1 MNETVDITGGE
12 NKTKM
17 ICLQINEDVV
27 KLLCK
32 ITDLPDY
39 LCEKLE
45 QILYPTAENY
55 IKALIDTGL
64 TIHVLD
70 EIKKLKEQK
79 EQ

>member
-1 MNETVDITGGE
+1 MENTVGE
-12 NKTKM
+12 SKTKM
-17 ICLQINEDVV
+17 ICFTFNEDVV

-32 ITDLPDY
+32 MSDLPDY

-45 QILYPTAENY
+45 QILYSTAENY
-55 IKALIDTGL
+55 VRALIDTGL
-64 TIHVLD
+64 TIHVLN